1 MWAQPSVII
10 HFNDQQLKQ
19 QRTDKTSLK
28 VDIKSDASGVENK
41 GELIW
46 HFPSATTHW
55 LKEFGHACGL
65 K

>member
-41 GELIW
+41 GELI
-46 HFPSATTHW
+46 
-55 LKEFGHACGL
+55 
-65 K
+65 